1 MSTSTTTRSPS
12 ELARVLPPDVSA
24 ESFDAAIAA
33 FAAILGAEWVHVE
46 PGQVSVYDDEFPVT
60 GDHSYT
66 ASAVVFPGSTAE
78 VQQIVQVAN
87 EYLIP
92 LHAISTGK
100 NLGYGGAAPRVAGSV
115 VVHVGKRL
123 NKVLELNGKYGY
135 ALIEPGVTFFDLYNA
150 IQDAGYPLWIDA
162 PDLSWGSV
170 VGNIL
175 DRGVGYTPYGNHSLW
190 KSGLEIVLPDGD
202 LLRTGMGGL
211 PGSNTWQLFGPSFG
225 PQPDNLFEQSNF
237 GIVTKM
243 GIQLMGAP
251 PAAETFQITF
261 ENAEDLGTIVDIML
275 PLRINM
281 APLQNVPVLRNI
293 FLDAA
298 QVSERSD
305 WYTGEGPIPDDI
317 VEKMKADLGLGYWNF
332 YGTVYG
338 PPPVVEQYLQII
350 EAAFSQIP
358 GAKFHTTQ
366 TRPHSDSDRGAHT
379 LHDRHK
385 INTGIPTV
393 EEANLLNWIPDGA
406 HMGFSPIS
414 APDGADALR
423 QFRMVKKRAD
433 SFSKDYAAQFI
444 IGLREMHHIS
454 LLLYTKTDAQQ
465 RDDTLRLVHELIDE
479 AAENGYGEYRAHHA
493 WADQVAGTYSFND
506 NAQRRFNERIKD
518 ALDPNGILNPGKAGI
533 WPARLRGRGL

>member
-1 MSTSTTTRSPS
+1 MSAPTPSLSAS

-24 ESFDAAIAA
+24 EAYDRAIAA
-33 FAAILGAEWVHVE
+33 LIEALGDEWVHVRPE
-46 PGQVSVYDDEFPVT
+46 QVSLYDDEFPVT
-60 GDHSYT
+60 GDLSFT
-66 ASAVVFPGSTAE
+66 ASAVVFPGSTEE
-78 VQQIVQVAN
+78 VQRIVRIAN
-87 EYLIP
+87 EFLIP

-100 NLGYGGAAPRVAGSV
+100 NLGYGGASPRVAGSI

-123 NKVLELNGKYGY
+123 NRVLELNDKYGY
-135 ALIEPGVTFFDLYNA
+135 ALIEPGVTFFELYAA
-150 IQDAGYPLWIDA
+150 IQEKGYDLWIDA

-170 VGNIL
+170 VGNML

-190 KSGLEIVLPDGD
+190 KSGLEVVLPDGD
-202 LLRTGMGGL
+202 ALRTGMGGL
-211 PGSNTWQLFGPSFG
+211 PGSNTWQLFSPSFG
-225 PQPDNLFEQSNF
+225 PQPDNLFEQSNY

-261 ENAEDLGTIVDIML
+261 ENADDLGAIIDTML

-298 QVSERSD
+298 QVSQRSD
-305 WYTGEGPIPDDI
+305 WHTDDSPIPDEV
-317 VEKMKADLGLGYWNF
+317 VERMKAELGLGYWNF

-350 EAAFSQIP
+350 EGAFTRIP
-358 GAKFHTTQ
+358 GAKFFTTQ
-366 TRPHSDSDRGAHT
+366 TRPHTEGDRGAHT

-385 INTGIPTV
+385 INTGVPTV

-414 APDGADALR
+414 APDGEDALR
-423 QFRMVKKRAD
+423 QFRMVKARAD
-433 SFSKDYAAQFI
+433 AANKDYAAQFI

-454 LLLYTKTDAQQ
+454 LLLYTKTDARQ
-465 RDDTLRLVHELIDE
+465 RDETLQLVHELIDE
-479 AAENGYGEYRAHHA
+479 AAAHGYGEYRAHHA
-493 WADQVAGTYSFND
+493 WADRVAATYSWGD

-533 WPARLRGRGL
+533 WPARLRNRGL

>member
-1 MSTSTTTRSPS
+1 MSTPTTVRNPS
-12 ELARVLPPDVSA
+12 DLARVLPPDVSA
-24 ESFDAAIAA
+24 ATFDTAIGELIAA
-33 FAAILGAEWVHVE
+33 LSEDGVHVDPE
-46 PGQVSVYDDEFPVT
+46 LVGRYDDEFPVT
-60 GDHSYT
+60 GDLSFT
-66 ASAVVFPGSTAE
+66 ASAVVFPATTE
-78 VQQIVQVAN
+78 DVQEIVRIAN
-87 EYLIP
+87 RHLIP

-100 NLGYGGAAPRVAGSV
+100 NLGYGGASPRVAGSI
-115 VVHVGKRL
+115 VVHVGKRM
-123 NKVLELNGKYGY
+123 NRILELNGKFAY
-135 ALIEPGVTFFDLYNA
+135 ALIEPGVTYFELYQA
-150 IQDAGYPLWIDA
+150 IQDAGLPLWIDA
-162 PDLSWGSV
+162 PDLSWGSI

-190 KSGLEIVLPDGD
+190 KSGMEIVLPDGD

-211 PGSNTWQLFGPSFG
+211 PGSNTWQLFAPSFG

-237 GIVTKM
+237 GIVTKL

-261 ENAEDLGTIVDIML
+261 DNPEDLEAIIDLML

-298 QVSERSD
+298 QVSRRSD
-305 WYTGEGPIPDDI
+305 WYTGEGPIPDDV
-317 VEKMKADLGLGYWNF
+317 VERMKSELNLGYWNF

-350 EAAFSQIP
+350 EGAFSQIP
-358 GAKFHTTQ
+358 GSRFHTTR
-366 TRPHSDSDRGAHT
+366 TRPNSADDRGAHT
-379 LHDRHK
+379 LHDRHR
-385 INTGIPTV
+385 INTGIPTI
-393 EEANLLNWIPDGA
+393 EEANLMNWLPDGA
-406 HMGFSPIS
+406 HMGFSPLS

-423 QFRMVKKRAD
+423 QFRIVKQRAD
-433 SFSKDYAAQFI
+433 EFSVDYAAQFV

-454 LLLYTKTDAQQ
+454 LLLYTKTDPAQ
-465 RDDTLRLVHELIDE
+465 RDKTLRLVHELIDE
-479 AAENGYGEYRAHHA
+479 AAQNGYGEYRAHHA
-493 WADQVAGTYSFND
+493 WADQVAATYSFND